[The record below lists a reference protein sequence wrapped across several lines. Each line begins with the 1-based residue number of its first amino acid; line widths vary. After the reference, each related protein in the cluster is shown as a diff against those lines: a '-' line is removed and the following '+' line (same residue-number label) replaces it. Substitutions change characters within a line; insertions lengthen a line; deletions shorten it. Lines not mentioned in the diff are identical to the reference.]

1 MEGSIRDSV
10 KYLVKV
16 KCFFFN
22 NVYFFFYQLMYDCQL
37 NNLVLYIYLWLEFIE
52 YDIDII
58 FVCWKFFYI
67 VYYCVDG

>member
-1 MEGSIRDSV
+1 MEGNIRDSV

-16 KCFFFN
+16 KCFFYN
-22 NVYFFFYQLMYDCQL
+22 NVYFFFYQLYDCQL

-58 FVCWKFFYI
+58 LVCWKFFYI